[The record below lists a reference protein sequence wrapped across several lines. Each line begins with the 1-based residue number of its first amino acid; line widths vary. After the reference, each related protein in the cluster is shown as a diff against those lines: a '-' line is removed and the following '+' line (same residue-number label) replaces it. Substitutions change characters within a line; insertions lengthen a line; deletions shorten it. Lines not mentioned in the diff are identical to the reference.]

1 MDTKPVTG
9 RMLGLI
15 RHVRHL
21 KPDIICLQELTKL
34 SFSVIQKALCQRN
47 PQASPKSENDPDMYY
62 TMHCHPEWSDT
73 HPYFCA
79 MLTREKLFKGD
90 QSEDSKC
97 IPFIRTNML
106 RGYVH
111 VYGLLEPSSI
121 KVSLVTSHLESLAQG
136 SECRKEQ
143 LGQLLDLQRDMVEDG
158 YCTIFAGDTNLRE
171 NEVSARLIQKKALP
185 DKTAVAVNRPSKKTK
200 TLPKFQD
207 AWVVNGEDADNKFT
221 WDMSRND
228 NLQGFDTFKPK
239 ARYDRAFLLAPEGVN
254 MSVPTFKLVGQQR
267 TESSKFISDHWGLF
281 CVLSV
286 LDEQN
291 NKLNE

>member
-1 MDTKPVTG
+1 MQ
-9 RMLGLI
+9 GLI

-21 KPDIICLQELTKL
+21 KPDVICLQELTKL
-34 SFSVIQKALCQRN
+34 SYSVIHKALCQRN
-47 PQASPKSENDPDMYY
+47 PQASPKSDNDPDMHY
-62 TMHCHPEWSDT
+62 TMHCHPEWPDT
-73 HPYFCA
+73 YRYFCA
-79 MLTREKLFKGD
+79 MLTREKLFKDD

-97 IPFIRTNML
+97 VPFVRTNML
-106 RGYVH
+106 RGYIYVH
-111 VYGLLEPSSI
+111 GLLESSSI
-121 KVSLVTSHLESLAQG
+121 KVSLVTSHLESLAQS

-143 LGQLLDLQRDMVEDG
+143 LHQLLDLQRDMVEDG

-171 NEVSARLIQKKALP
+171 NEVSAKLIQKKALP
-185 DKTAVAVNRPSKKTK
+185 ANTAVAVNRPSEKRK

-207 AWVVNGEDADNKFT
+207 AWVVNGEDAENKFT

-239 ARYDRAFLLAPEGVN
+239 ARYDRAFLLAPEGLH

-281 CVLSV
+281 CVVSV

-291 NKLNE
+291 NKLNQ